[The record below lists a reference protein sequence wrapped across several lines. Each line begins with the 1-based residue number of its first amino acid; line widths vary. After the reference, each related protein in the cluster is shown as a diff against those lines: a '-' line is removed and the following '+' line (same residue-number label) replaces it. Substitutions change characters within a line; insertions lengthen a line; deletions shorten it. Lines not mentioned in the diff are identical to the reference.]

1 MIDEP
6 NDPEVSPTS
15 TEVPPGEQAAPPR
28 RKARAPRKKKPLTAT
43 VTVSEQELR
52 TTLPSDG
59 NPPAVEQSLQSSEAA
74 AISVPPRDIDRLAA
88 PATPA
93 VAPPSEAENV
103 AVLQRAVAT
112 APTAKADK
120 VATADSRPAE
130 PATDCPDSFSRRLSD
145 RSELDSDALE
155 QIDRLTN
162 IALGQLS
169 GGLSPASLAMAYLD
183 WSVHL
188 AASPGKQM
196 QLAAKATRKALRL
209 GTYAVSAALTGQA
222 EATIKPLP
230 GDHRFDHP
238 GWQRFP
244 YNVIYQGFLLNQQWW
259 HNATTGIRGVGKHSE
274 AAVSFMARQILDMLA
289 PCNMPLLNPEIVET
303 TAKEGGSNLLRGAKN
318 WYDDQR
324 RTLRKEKPAGSEAF
338 KVGENL
344 AITPGKVVFRNPL
357 IELIQYAP
365 STPTVQREPVLMQSA
380 WMMKYYILD
389 LSPHNSLVK
398 YLVDRGHTV
407 FMISW
412 LNPGPECRNL
422 GMEDYRR
429 LGTLAAIDV
438 ISALLPERKIH
449 AVGYCLGGI
458 LLTITAAAMARD
470 GDERLASITLF
481 TAMTDFTEV
490 GEINVFMDAS
500 EVTLLEDMMWE
511 KGYLGH
517 QQVSGGFQLLKSADL
532 IWSKMVREYYLGH
545 REPMFDLMAW
555 NADGTRMPFRQH
567 SELLRRLYVDNE
579 LFQGK
584 YLVGGRA
591 ISISNIHAPIFA
603 VAAVADHVA
612 PWRSVYKLHLQSDA
626 TELTFVLTSGG
637 HNVGIVNEPG
647 HPHRS
652 FRMTVCREGERC
664 LDAETWKA
672 QAPTYPGSWWP
683 AWQEWLLQHSSGTV
697 AAPAMGAADK
707 GYPPLADAPG
717 SYVLQE

>member
-1 MIDEP
+1 
-6 NDPEVSPTS
+6 
-15 TEVPPGEQAAPPR
+15 
-28 RKARAPRKKKPLTAT
+28 
-43 VTVSEQELR
+43 
-52 TTLPSDG
+52 
-59 NPPAVEQSLQSSEAA
+59 
-74 AISVPPRDIDRLAA
+74 
-88 PATPA
+88 
-93 VAPPSEAENV
+93 
-103 AVLQRAVAT
+103 
-112 APTAKADK
+112 
-120 VATADSRPAE
+120 
-130 PATDCPDSFSRRLSD
+130 
-145 RSELDSDALE
+145 
-155 QIDRLTN
+155 
-162 IALGQLS
+162 
-169 GGLSPASLAMAYLD
+169 MAYLD

-188 AASPGKQM
+188 AASPGKQW

-209 GTYAVSAALTGQA
+209 GTYALSAATAGNA
-222 EATIKPLP
+222 EPTIEPLP

-274 AAVSFMARQILDMLA
+274 AAVSFMARQILDMFA
-289 PCNMPLLNPEIVET
+289 PCNMPLLNPEIIESSI
-303 TAKEGGSNLLRGAKN
+303 KEGGANLLRGAKF
-318 WYDDQR
+318 WQEDA
-324 RTLRKEKPAGSEAF
+324 LRSLRDEKPAGSEAF
-338 KVGENL
+338 TVGENL
-344 AITPGKVVFRNPL
+344 AITAGKVIFRNHL

-365 STPTVQREPVLMQSA
+365 STATVHREPVLMQSA

-412 LNPGPECRNL
+412 LNPGPEHRDL

-429 LGTLAAIDV
+429 HGTLAAIDV
-438 ISALLPERKIH
+438 ISAILPECKIH

-470 GDERLASITLF
+470 GDDRLASVTLF
-481 TAMTDFTEV
+481 TTMTDFTEV

-517 QQVSGGFQLLKSADL
+517 KQVSGGFQLLKSADL

-584 YLVGGRA
+584 YLVDGRA
-591 ISISNIHAPIFA
+591 ISISHIHVPIFA

-637 HNVGIVNEPG
+637 HNVGIINEPG

-652 FRMTVCREGERC
+652 YQMTVCCKEERF
-664 LDAETWKA
+664 LDTDTWKA
-672 QAPTYPGSWWP
+672 QAPTYAGSWWP
-683 AWQEWLLQHSSGTV
+683 AWQDWLARYSTGNIE
-697 AAPAMGAADK
+697 APAMGAPEK

-717 SYVLQE
+717 TYVLQQ